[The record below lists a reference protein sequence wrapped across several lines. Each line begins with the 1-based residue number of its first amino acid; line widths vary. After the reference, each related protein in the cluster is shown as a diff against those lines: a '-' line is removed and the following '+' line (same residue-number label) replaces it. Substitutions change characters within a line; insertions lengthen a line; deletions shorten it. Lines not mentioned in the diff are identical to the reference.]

1 MSEDFHKVRDAVRN
15 GEYLKAKTI
24 RLYKYR
30 NVLKPIQIW
39 ESTPEGRRQ
48 NYEAV
53 NEKQKLIQNV
63 QTEIN
68 RRQSTFCKLAGK
80 WLLGFLTALAVT
92 VLGAFLYHRFFSPAT
107 PLPQKK
113 PLSIETQT
121 QQETKNTP
129 VSASPKDTKQNKS
142 QSNTK

>member
-1 MSEDFHKVRDAVRN
+1 MNEDFHKVRDAVRN
-15 GEYLKAKTI
+15 GDYLKANMI

-63 QTEIN
+63 QTEID
-68 RRQSTFCKLAGK
+68 RRLRTFYK
-80 WLLGFLTALAVT
+80 AVRNAIFAILIAAIAT
-92 VLGAFLYHRFFSPAT
+92 VLGRFLYDRYFSPAT
-107 PLPQKK
+107 PQPQNTMQSIQPQKIQGNK
-113 PLSIETQT
+113 NNSANQADTLTQDK
-121 QQETKNTP
+121 TK
-129 VSASPKDTKQNKS
+129 SKKQ
-142 QSNTK
+142 